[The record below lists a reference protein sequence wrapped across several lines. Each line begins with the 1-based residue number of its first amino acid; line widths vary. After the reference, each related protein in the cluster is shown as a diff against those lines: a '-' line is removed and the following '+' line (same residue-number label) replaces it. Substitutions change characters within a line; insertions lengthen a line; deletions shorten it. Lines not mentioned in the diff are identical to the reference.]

1 MKKFAALILAA
12 VCILS
17 LAACSAKPEKEICIW
32 MHDLKAE
39 DITTV
44 SVWSMNIDK
53 ETLTVLSTEKTAELV
68 SLLNKLTD
76 DDFAENSEHA
86 GITEAFGILI
96 EIDGERYKLNQAD
109 APLGSLEFGISGDTT
124 WWIDNDELTSFVK
137 SVCEVTD

>member
-1 MKKFAALILAA
+1 MKKFTALILAA

-109 APLGSLEFGISGDTT
+109 APLGSLEFGISGDTA

>member
-86 GITEAFGILI
+86 GITESFGILI

-109 APLGSLEFGISGDTT
+109 APLGSLEFGRSGDTA

-137 SVCEVTD
+137 SVCKVTD

>member
-76 DDFAENSEHA
+76 DSFTENSECVGGTPEY
-86 GITEAFGILI
+86 GIVL
-96 EIDGERYKLNQAD
+96 EIDGEYFCINQSI
-109 APLGSLEFGISGDTT
+109 APPGALETEYGDKQ
-124 WWIDNDELTSFVK
+124 WWIDNDALTDFVK
-137 SVCEVTD
+137 SVCKAD

>member
-32 MHDLKAE
+32 MNDLKAE

-76 DDFAENSEHA
+76 DSFTENSECVGGTPEY
-86 GITEAFGILI
+86 GIVL
-96 EIDGERYKLNQAD
+96 EIDGEYFCINQSIAPPGALETEYGDKL
-109 APLGSLEFGISGDTT
+109 

>member
-1 MKKFAALILAA
+1 MKKFTALILAA

-109 APLGSLEFGISGDTT
+109 APLGSLEFGISGGTA

>member
-76 DDFAENSEHA
+76 DSFTENIECVGGTPEY
-86 GITEAFGILI
+86 GIVL
-96 EIDGERYKLNQAD
+96 EIDGEYFCINQSI
-109 APLGSLEFGISGDTT
+109 APPGALETEYGDKQ
-124 WWIDNDELTSFVK
+124 WWIDNDALTDFVK

>member
-1 MKKFAALILAA
+1 MKKIAALILAA

-39 DITTV
+39 DIT
-44 SVWSMNIDK
+44 SALAWSWDGENDVQNYLTQE
-53 ETLTVLSTEKTAELV
+53 ETARLV

-109 APLGSLEFGISGDTT
+109 APLGSLEFGISGGTA

>member
-44 SVWSMNIDK
+44 SVWNMYGNK
-53 ETLTVLSTEKTAELV
+53 ETLTVLSTDKTAELV

-109 APLGSLEFGISGDTT
+109 APLGSLEFGRSGDTA
-124 WWIDNDELTSFVK
+124 WWIDNDALTDFVK

>member
-109 APLGSLEFGISGDTT
+109 APLGSLEFGISGDTA

>member
-109 APLGSLEFGISGDTT
+109 APLGSLEFGRSGDTA

>member
-1 MKKFAALILAA
+1 MKRFAALILAA

-44 SVWSMNIDK
+44 SVWNMYGDK

-76 DDFAENSEHA
+76 DSFTENSECVGGTPEY
-86 GITEAFGILI
+86 GIVL
-96 EIDGERYKLNQAD
+96 EIDGEYFCINQSIAPPGALETEYRDKL
-109 APLGSLEFGISGDTT
+109 
-124 WWIDNDELTSFVK
+124 WWIDNDALTDFVK
-137 SVCEVTD
+137 SVCKAD

>member
-76 DDFAENSEHA
+76 DSFTENSECVGGTPEY
-86 GITEAFGILI
+86 GIVL
-96 EIDGERYKLNQAD
+96 EIDGEYFCINQSIAPPGALETEYGDKL
-109 APLGSLEFGISGDTT
+109 
-124 WWIDNDELTSFVK
+124 WWIDNDALTDFVK
-137 SVCEVTD
+137 SVCKAD

>member
-17 LAACSAKPEKEICIW
+17 LAACSAKPEKKICIW

-76 DDFAENSEHA
+76 DSFTENSECVGGTPEY
-86 GITEAFGILI
+86 GIVL
-96 EIDGERYKLNQAD
+96 EIDGEYFCINQSI
-109 APLGSLEFGISGDTT
+109 APPGALETEYGDKQ
-124 WWIDNDELTSFVK
+124 WWIDNDALTDFVK

>member
-76 DDFAENSEHA
+76 DSFTENSECVGGTPEY
-86 GITEAFGILI
+86 GIVL
-96 EIDGERYKLNQAD
+96 EIDGEYFCINQSIAPPGALETEYGDKL
-109 APLGSLEFGISGDTT
+109 

-137 SVCEVTD
+137 SVCKAD

>member
-109 APLGSLEFGISGDTT
+109 APLGSLEFGISGGTA

>member
-76 DDFAENSEHA
+76 DSFTENSECVGGTPEY
-86 GITEAFGILI
+86 GIVL
-96 EIDGERYKLNQAD
+96 EIDGEYFCINQSI
-109 APLGSLEFGISGDTT
+109 APPGALETEYGDKQ
-124 WWIDNDELTSFVK
+124 WWIDNDALTDFVK
-137 SVCEVTD
+137 SVCKVTD

>member
-44 SVWSMNIDK
+44 SVWNMYGDK
-53 ETLTVLSTEKTAELV
+53 ETLTVLSTDKTAELV

-76 DDFAENSEHA
+76 DSFTENSEHA

-109 APLGSLEFGISGDTT
+109 APLGSLEFGRSGDTA
-124 WWIDNDELTSFVK
+124 WWIDNDELTDFVK

>member
-17 LAACSAKPEKEICIW
+17 LAACSAKREKEICIW

-76 DDFAENSEHA
+76 DSFTENSECVGGTPEY
-86 GITEAFGILI
+86 GIVL
-96 EIDGERYKLNQAD
+96 EIDGEYFCINQSI
-109 APLGSLEFGISGDTT
+109 APPGALETEYGDKQ
-124 WWIDNDELTSFVK
+124 WWIDNDALTDFVK
-137 SVCEVTD
+137 SVCKAD